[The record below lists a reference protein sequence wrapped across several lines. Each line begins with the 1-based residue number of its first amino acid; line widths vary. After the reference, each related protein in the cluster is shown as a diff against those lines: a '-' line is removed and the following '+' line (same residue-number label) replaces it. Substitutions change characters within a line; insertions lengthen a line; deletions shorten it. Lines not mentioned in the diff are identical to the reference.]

1 MPAYKDKK
9 RNTWS
14 AQFSYKDWTGE
25 TQRCMKRGF
34 ATKREALQWEREFL
48 LQKSGSVDMTFKA
61 FVRVY
66 WEDRGPRLKESTT
79 AMKENVIDTK
89 ILPYFGDKK
98 LRDISSTDI
107 IQWQNAMIK
116 SKDPST
122 GRNYSKSYLK
132 TLHNQLSAILNHAV
146 KFYGLGENP
155 ARAVGNM
162 GTDKETTMKFWTKEE
177 YLRFAEVMMDS
188 PVAYYCFEILYW
200 CGIRLGELLA
210 LTADDIDIKKGTM
223 NINKTFQRIKG
234 KDVIT
239 DPKTPKS
246 KRVVNVPA
254 FICEEISDYMETLYG
269 LKPGDRL
276 FPVTKEYLHRQMAKG
291 CKTLNVEK
299 IRIHDLRHSHVSLLI
314 SLGYSAVAIADRV
327 GHESIDITFRYAHL
341 FPTVQTEMAD
351 QLDELRKDDS
361 YVC

>member
-1 MPAYKDKK
+1 MPAYKDKQ

-25 TQRCMKRGF
+25 TKRCMKRGF
-34 ATKREALQWEREFL
+34 STKREALQWEREFL
-48 LQKSGSVDMTFKA
+48 LQKSGSVDMTFRN
-61 FVRVY
+61 FVQVY
-66 WEDRGPRLKESTT
+66 WQDRGPRLKESTSAT
-79 AMKENVIDTK
+79 KENIIDTK

-116 SKDPST
+116 GADPAS
-122 GRNYSKSYLK
+122 GRHYAKSYLK

-155 ARAVGNM
+155 ARTVGNM
-162 GTDKETTMKFWTKEE
+162 GTDRDTTMKFWTKDE
-177 YLRFAEVMMDS
+177 YLKFSEVMMDE
-188 PVAYYCFEILYW
+188 PVAYYCFETLYW

-210 LTADDIDIKKGTM
+210 LTAEDLDLVKGTM
-223 NINKTFQRIKG
+223 NIDKTYQHIKG
-234 KDVIT
+234 KDIIT

-246 KRVVNVPA
+246 KRVVKIPS
-254 FICEEISDYMETLYG
+254 FLCEELSDYMDTLYD

-276 FPVTKEYLHRQMAKG
+276 FPVTKSYLHRQMAKG
-291 CKTLNVEK
+291 CQALNVEK

-327 GHESIDITFRYAHL
+327 GHESIDITYRYAHL
-341 FPTVQTEMAD
+341 FPTTQEAMINSLEQAREEV
-351 QLDELRKDDS
+351 
-361 YVC
+361 